1 MHLYINI
8 CLNSGAGKTTLLN
21 VLTARNLSNLSV
33 KGVVKLNGN
42 IADVDSITSLSAYV
56 QQDDLFIATLTV
68 REHLIFQVYLK
79 ISVLFKTILKMQFL
93 DIFSKQQSLVRMDQN
108 INKKTRISR
117 INQVIKEVSFTKSN
131 FAIIL

>member
-1 MHLYINI
+1 
-8 CLNSGAGKTTLLN
+8 
-21 VLTARNLSNLSV
+21 
-33 KGVVKLNGN
+33 LNGN